1 MSIINPTLPFEEFK
15 TSCEDRGYSRISVDR
30 GVLVVYTHNNVKSE
44 IKRKHFTLGWT
55 RLASEVNLIRETLQE
70 QGFSVSEKQ
79 RGDVNKCVNVLFD
92 KRKDI
97 LEQFF
102 AVIDCI
108 ESIEGITAR
117 ERGSAKKVFGR
128 EVAETNIFEKI
139 AKTYKFA
146 IDNEHQLLLD
156 QGRQLLEA
164 DTIDHILCR
173 GESVN
178 YDPDNGWRE
187 HVVPCILIDNQ
198 AIEMGQQNRS
208 IAEIAQMIATN
219 LAIVRIHKDEAYK
232 LDVEL
237 GLRTS
242 MPSGWNFG
250 DDVFARLQSANVI
263 LK

>member
-1 MSIINPTLPFEEFK
+1 MSLISFDDFK
-15 TSCEDRGYSRISVDR
+15 TACEDRGYSRVYEDR
-30 GVLVVYTHNNVKSE
+30 GVFVVYTNNNVKSE

-70 QGFSVSEKQ
+70 QNFSVSEKQ
-79 RGDVNKCVNVLFD
+79 RGDVNKCVNVIFD
-92 KRKDI
+92 KNIDI

-102 AVIDCI
+102 AVTDCI

-117 ERGSAKKVFGR
+117 ERGSAKKVFSR

-146 IDNEHQLLLD
+146 IDTEHQLLLD

-173 GESVN
+173 GESTA
-178 YDPDNGWRE
+178 YDPENGWRE
-187 HVVPCILIDNQ
+187 HIVPCVLIHNE
-198 AIEMGQQNRS
+198 AIEMVQRGCS
-208 IAEIAQMIATN
+208 VTEIAQMIAAN

-232 LDVEL
+232 LDVEF

-242 MPSGWNFG
+242 MPPGWVFG
-250 DDVFARLQSANVI
+250 DDVFARLKQVGIS